1 MIVFNSKLNNFILL
15 FFLILKFNI
24 IYHNTKEH
32 VRLFLRHLITR
43 QIIDDYQVV
52 ILFSDNA
59 SEYKSAK
66 TLSDLKD
73 EHQFGADKKIIRL
86 YNGNYIFLFLCF
98 NIFVGS
104 KTWQKYRRFN
114 WVKN

>member
-1 MIVFNSKLNNFILL
+1 M

-66 TLSDLKD
+66 TLGDLKD
-73 EHQFGADKKIIRL
+73 AHQFGADKKVIRL
-86 YNGNYIFLFLCF
+86 YKVNFFLNIMFF
-98 NIFVGS
+98 NIFVES
-104 KTWQKYRRFN
+104 KTWKKYCRFD
-114 WVKN
+114 WVKNKEFLSNI